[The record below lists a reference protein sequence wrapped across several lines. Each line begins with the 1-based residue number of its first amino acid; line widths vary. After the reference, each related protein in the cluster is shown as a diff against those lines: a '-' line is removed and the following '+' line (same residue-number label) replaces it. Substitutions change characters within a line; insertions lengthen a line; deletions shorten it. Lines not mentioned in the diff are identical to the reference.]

1 MADYFNVVA
10 GGRTIHRAVWRYPT
24 PTPAFAAIAGWFALY
39 PGLMDGCW
47 LNGEPV
53 TAQAGGFYGGW
64 ITSAVEGPF
73 KGDPN
78 HPELI

>member
-1 MADYFNVVA
+1 
-10 GGRTIHRAVWRYPT
+10 
-24 PTPAFAAIAGWFALY
+24 
-39 PGLMDGCW
+39 MDGCW

-78 HPELI
+78 HPRINLIFEIWMTSLHY